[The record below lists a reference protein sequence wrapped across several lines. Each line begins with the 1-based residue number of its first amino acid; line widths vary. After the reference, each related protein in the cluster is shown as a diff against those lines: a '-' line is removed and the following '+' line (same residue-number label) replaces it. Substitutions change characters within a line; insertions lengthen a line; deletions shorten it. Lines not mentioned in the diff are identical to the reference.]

1 MITNM
6 GNSYHHDSTAQS
18 VTTDIDITNAGKAAV
33 AQAAQ
38 YAVQNALQGTNLDPN
53 GNTSL
58 NVGQQA
64 VTGYGTGA
72 QLDSAFHQ
80 GASERVDPEGRRSCR
95 APSPAAAGYCR
106 GNGRPGRRRRVAGRL
121 AAVAVRHQAE
131 PARARLLGVLT
142 ADDLRPLVGKNGT
155 MTAETKT
162 STLQPTPEATNGGYH
177 CSLYWK
183 DGPTKLYLGAGP
195 MIALS
200 TASDLRQT
208 QAVDAST
215 GKLRSLSFGAGN
227 IAWEADTNVQWLN
240 LAIPCTF
247 RDPVS
252 GQSSNGYARVWM
264 DMAPNPGG
272 PPTPTSEVRQADAG
286 IVLKLAK
293 AFTQQYP
300 CGGDT
305 LPPDAPSIPPYPGS

>member
-1 MITNM
+1 MLTPKEDVPAARRRRRLR
-6 GNSYHHDSTAQS
+6 GTAAATAVLVAAVVSLVVWQPWQS
-18 VTTDIDITNAGKAAV
+18 VTK
-33 AQAAQ
+33 
-38 YAVQNALQGTNLDPN
+38 L
-53 GNTSL
+53 SL
-58 NVGQQA
+58 
-64 VTGYGTGA
+64 
-72 QLDSAFHQ
+72 
-80 GASERVDPEGRRSCR
+80 
-95 APSPAAAGYCR
+95 PAHACW
-106 GNGRPGRRRRVAGRL
+106 
-121 AAVAVRHQAE
+121 
-131 PARARLLGVLT
+131 GVLT

-155 MTAETKT
+155 MTAETNT
-162 STLQPTPEATNGGYH
+162 STLPTPEATNGGYH